1 MVDINYCLEECPIGE
16 KYKEEAL
23 QKQDSVFDAVDE
35 VHEFLIDCNKNCDKN
50 KFEAKN
56 DG

>member
-1 MVDINYCLEECPIGE
+1 MDINYCLEECPIGE

-35 VHEFLIDCNKNCDKN
+35 VHEFLIDCNKNCKEN
-50 KFEAKN
+50 KFEVKN
-56 DG
+56 DD